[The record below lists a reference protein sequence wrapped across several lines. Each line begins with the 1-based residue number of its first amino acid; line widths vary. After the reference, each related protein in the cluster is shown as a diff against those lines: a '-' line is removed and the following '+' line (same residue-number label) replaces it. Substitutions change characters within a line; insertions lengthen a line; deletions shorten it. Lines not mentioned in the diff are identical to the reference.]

1 MKNEQMIVPD
11 EVNIWEVLPRDGFQ
25 MEDKWIPTEEK
36 IRIIRGLANTGI
48 KHIEVTSFVHPRAIP
63 QLKDAE
69 EVVKRVQDLD
79 GVKFRALVPNLR
91 GAERAINAGM
101 KKIKILLSATD
112 SHSLSNSNC
121 MVKEAQMDHLPIVE
135 LAGKYGV
142 EVGGSIAVAFGCP
155 YEGKVPL
162 EKIVSILEG
171 YKDMG
176 VNEVSLADTAGMGNP
191 KQVSEMLSIIRG
203 LFPSF
208 KFTLHLHN
216 TRGMAFA
223 NAVAALQQGVTDF
236 DSSTTGLGGCPYAP
250 NAAGNIP
257 TEDIVHG
264 FHEMGIRT
272 AINLDSLLE
281 VASNIKSTMGH
292 DGGSFILK
300 AGPNDRL
307 HSKPK
312 GQKKL
317 G

>member
-36 IRIIRGLANTGI
+36 IRIIRALANTGI

-121 MVKEAQMDHLPIVE
+121 MVEEAQMDHLPIVE
-135 LAGKYGV
+135 LAGKNGV